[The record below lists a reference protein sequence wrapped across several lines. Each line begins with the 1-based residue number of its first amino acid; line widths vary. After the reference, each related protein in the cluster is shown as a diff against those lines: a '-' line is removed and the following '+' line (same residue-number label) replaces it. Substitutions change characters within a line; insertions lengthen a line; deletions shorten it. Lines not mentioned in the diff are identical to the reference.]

1 MLVWSLT
8 ATSAFVIFELIA
20 GFRAHSLA
28 LISDAG
34 HNATDAL
41 ALLLAWF
48 AVFLQ
53 GKPAD
58 ESRTFGYHRAGV
70 LAAFVNALTL
80 VVLSVWILYES
91 WTRLLHPAPV
101 DEMTMLWVAAGAMV
115 LNGGIMLGLHR
126 TGEKDINIRGA
137 LVHMLG
143 DLLGSAA
150 IVAGA
155 LIIRATGALRVDPI
169 LSVGISLLVVWTAW
183 DIIRESLN
191 ILLEGLPR
199 GLDLR
204 EVTAAICGVEGVLD
218 VHDLHIWC
226 LGSSS
231 SALSCHVLIE
241 DMPPSQSDRILHG
254 LNHLLGD
261 HFHVHHTT
269 IQFEHELRHFRHW
282 LRDSDGRR
290 ASPSSPLTESLPGLA
305 VAILRLPDGH
315 IHERVF
321 LRCRSHRSDRRVA
334 CRRQR
339 SRHCDGGEITA
350 AVQKRVGVL
359 AGAAGAVV
367 LRVILTFF
375 AARLLQLEFLE
386 LTGGLLI
393 LWIAVES
400 CHGNETRRSGR
411 QARRV

>member
-1 MLVWSLT
+1 LHSHHHGTASGRVLVWSLI
-8 ATSAFVIFELIA
+8 ATSAFVVFELIA
-20 GFRAHSLA
+20 GIRAHSLA

-53 GKPAD
+53 RKPAD

-80 VVLSVWILYES
+80 VVLSVWLLYES
-91 WTRLLHPAPV
+91 WTRLLHPVAV
-101 DEMTMLWVAAGAMV
+101 DEITMLWVAAGAIV
-115 LNGGIMLGLHR
+115 LNGGIMLGLHK

-137 LVHMLG
+137 FLHMLG

-155 LIIRATGALRVDPI
+155 LVIRATGALRVDPV

-204 EVTAAICGVEGVLD
+204 EVTQAICCVEGVLD

-241 DMPPSQSDRILHG
+241 DMPPSQSDGILHK
-254 LNHLLGD
+254 LKHLLGER
-261 HFHVHHTT
+261 FHVHHTT
-269 IQFEHELRHFRHW
+269 VQFEHV
-282 LRDSDGRR
+282 SCAISGTGCVIPVDG
-290 ASPSSPLTESLPGLA
+290 A
-305 VAILRLPDGH
+305 H
-315 IHERVF
+315 HHHHHE
-321 LRCRSHRSDRRVA
+321 H
-334 CRRQR
+334 
-339 SRHCDGGEITA
+339 
-350 AVQKRVGVL
+350 
-359 AGAAGAVV
+359 
-367 LRVILTFF
+367 
-375 AARLLQLEFLE
+375 
-386 LTGGLLI
+386 
-393 LWIAVES
+393 
-400 CHGNETRRSGR
+400 
-411 QARRV
+411 